1 MPLFSYVFRDNKGPD
16 KTFGRFI
23 LSFLPQIVKHFFH
36 LFTHPAPHH
45 PKSYLHRTTRTT
57 IPPFTFSAPLHFPP
71 FYILHHPLLRHPIPI
86 STLSSLRKRGSLD
99 NPTLIK
105 NRVKSY
111 LHPVSLA
118 LSHKNQNL
126 SDTGRWRCGG
136 PNPNTRPRLNCYSL
150 QNTNYTRLSSYLSNN
165 AHPSYAPIP
174 NSYHDNSLP

>member
-36 LFTHPAPHH
+36 LFTHPAPNH

-105 NRVKSY
+105 NRVKNY

-126 SDTGRWRCGG
+126 SDTGRCPWRRTNRK
-136 PNPNTRPRLNCYSL
+136 PRPRLNCYSVH
-150 QNTNYTRLSSYLSNN
+150 NTKYTHLSSCLSNTTCM
-165 AHPSYAPIP
+165 SCVPIP
-174 NSYHDNSLP
+174 NNCSNNCLP